1 MYSDYLI
8 LFGQRVRKL
17 RQKAGLSQEKF
28 ALMIGMDRTCYSSVE
43 SGKRNISLLN
53 IKKIADGFGIP
64 VADLFPKNTLDEEEY
79 HD

>member
-28 ALMIGMDRTCYSSVE
+28 ALMIGMDRTC
-43 SGKRNISLLN
+43 
-53 IKKIADGFGIP
+53 
-64 VADLFPKNTLDEEEY
+64 LFIC
-79 HD
+79 